1 MTIHYALYNPV
12 HFMYRVKQE
21 QAVPVQIQ
29 TIIRQN
35 KTVHPLLVKCL
46 WI

>member
-12 HFMYRVKQE
+12 HFMYRAKQE

-29 TIIRQN
+29 N
-35 KTVHPLLVKCL
+35 HY
-46 WI
+46 

>member
-12 HFMYRVKQE
+12 HFMYQAKQE
-21 QAVPVQIQ
+21 QAVIVQIQ

-35 KTVHPLLVKCL
+35 RAVHPLLMKCL
-46 WI
+46 